1 MLCCLRDMD
10 FISNICIIRVVP
22 RRIFRPLGEW
32 RIFIILS
39 MNFRYRFGCEK
50 IFFKRLFHR
59 AYKLF
64 SMWRRDTYE
73 KIRAE

>member
-32 RIFIILS
+32 RIFIILNMDFEQVS
-39 MNFRYRFGCEK
+39 MQK
-50 IFFKRLFHR
+50 DFFKRLFHR